1 MMKKLLL
8 LLIPAALLALTGC
21 PNKNNSNEEG
31 GDDPYI
37 IDPDRK
43 KDLTVNFFLDYS
55 HSEEPF
61 FVYEWYTLIPLGE
74 CPEQARL
81 TSADASD
88 PLFPVFVCWSEYP
101 SSLDDSHAWNFKT
114 DTKTSK
120 ILNLYGIW
128 ASAE

>member
-1 MMKKLLL
+1 MKKLIL
-8 LLIPAALLALTGC
+8 LLIPAALLALSGC
-21 PNKNNSNEEG
+21 KNDSGKTEP
-31 GDDPYI
+31 DPDIPI

-43 KDLTVNFFLDYS
+43 KDLTVNFYLDYS

-61 FVYEWYTLIPLGE
+61 FVYEWYTLVPMGE
-74 CPEQARL
+74 CPEEARL
-81 TSADASD
+81 TSEDASD

-101 SSLDDSHAWNFKT
+101 SSIDDSHAWNFKT
-114 DTKTSK
+114 DTKTGK